1 MSDDLFM
8 LPTGTEW
15 HAGGAE
21 ADNIVTVFASEA
33 LKKEMNSDKKF
44 DVQEVPILLVS
55 NGAGAS
61 RKTSMFT
68 DSGLSISLIL
78 GINGPAVQHILN
90 NYKKIDKDVLNHVV
104 MNTDNL
110 SYRSIDDLLGE
121 QVCFIILFHHLM
133 FLAAVNNASFS
144 ATFQNSLEER
154 FNVLGAA
161 IEKSKAK
168 TNAKTDDKKS
178 GDNIF
183 GVKRSAVIAFWD
195 TLQKEYV
202 KNEKNRRTYAD
213 VEGFIIAGADRV
225 LKYLIKSQVEIQAGI
240 PNNTTE
246 SGFKGMNTGF
256 EHENAENNV
265 SNSSSTTETHGEEE
279 EPKMTGPIVANEA
292 AAANIPV
299 ANAPVASAP
308 VASAP
313 LANAPVASAPL
324 ANAHVANAPAPSVN
338 GTDDPKAASTTSTER
353 KPTVSANKAISQQ
366 PIGKVN
372 VTRRGTS
379 IRPPHPT
386 APSVDTIQESNK
398 ENNNNTNNTG
408 SVRSV
413 AVSGRRSRKLYRRRK

>member
-21 ADNIVTVFASEA
+21 ADNVVTVFASDV
-33 LKKEMNSDKKF
+33 LKKHMESDKKF
-44 DVQEVPILLVS
+44 DVHKVPIVLVS
-55 NGAGAS
+55 NGSGAS
-61 RKTSMFT
+61 RKTSLFM

-110 SYRSIDDLLGE
+110 SYRLIDDLLGE

-133 FLAAVNNASFS
+133 FLAALNDASFS

-168 TNAKTDDKKS
+168 TNAKNDTKAGDKKA
-178 GDNIF
+178 GDKIF
-183 GVKRSAVIAFWD
+183 GEKRSAVIAFWD

-246 SGFKGMNTGF
+246 SGFIGMNTGF
-256 EHENAENNV
+256 EHENIENNV

-279 EPKMTGPIVANEA
+279 EPKIAGPIVANEA
-292 AAANIPV
+292 AVANVPV
-299 ANAPVASAP
+299 ANAIAGPIVANEAA
-308 VASAP
+308 VANVP
-313 LANAPVASAPL
+313 
-324 ANAHVANAPAPSVN
+324 VANAIAATAPEASVT
-338 GTDDPKAASTTSTER
+338 GTEDPKAASTTSTER
-353 KPTVSANKAISQQ
+353 KPTVSANKVISQQ

-379 IRPPHPT
+379 IRPPHPA
-386 APSVDTIQESNK
+386 APSVDSIQESNK
-398 ENNNNTNNTG
+398 ENNNNVNNTG
-408 SVRSV
+408 SVKSV
-413 AVSGRRSRKLYRRRK
+413 AVSRRRSRKLYRRRK